1 MSFNYEQCGKPIV
14 KIIEEGKKDRIVY
27 LDEKSEAEHNY
38 AHIQL
43 KPTQHFQLIPD
54 KTKERTIHYVCGAS
68 GSGKSYWTSN
78 LANEYKKLFPKNPV
92 YILSPLESDESIDRV
107 KDAKR
112 IKLGLD
118 FLNTELDENSVEN
131 CLTIWDDTDSIIEK
145 KMKQHLRE
153 FSLAILNRGRHTKT
167 SMIYLSHIACDG
179 VATKPILGECHTIT
193 FFPATLGGKT
203 RRYLLDN
210 YIGLDKKQCERIGK
224 METRAVTILKTYP
237 QVVVTE
243 KELIMVKNL

>member
-14 KIIEEGKKDRIVY
+14 KIIEQGKKDRIIY
-27 LDEKSEAEHNY
+27 LDEKSEATHNY
-38 AHIQL
+38 PSIVL
-43 KPTQHFQLIPD
+43 KENQTFQLIPD

-78 LANEYKKLFPKNPV
+78 LANEYRKIYPKNPI

-112 IKLGLD
+112 IKLGQE
-118 FLNTELDENSVEN
+118 FLNVELDENSVDN
-131 CLTIWDDTDSIIEK
+131 CLTIWDDCDSVIEK

-167 SMIYLSHIACDG
+167 SMIYLSHVACEG
-179 VATKPILGECHTIT
+179 ISTKPILNECHSIT
-193 FFPATLGGKT
+193 FFPATLGGRT
-203 RRYLLDN
+203 RKYLLDN
-210 YIGLDKKQCERIGK
+210 YLGLDKKQCERIAK
-224 METRAVTILKTYP
+224 MESRAITVLKTYP